1 MFGVLCLLK
10 VFPLHHIKGA
20 TLSREKK
27 MIILRGPVGLQG
39 PTALLET

>member
-27 MIILRGPVGLQG
+27 IILRGPVGLQG